1 MLTLERN
8 SSILYLDKPN
18 YSFNNFIW
26 PMLKKTKKIALN
38 FKILRFF
45 LIPTILLSTQFFNN
59 IQDAKAGM
67 EFQWDQDSGFRRLK
81 WFQKENK
88 KRFRNTIYFFI
99 RPSDRRTELL
109 KINLDIPKTFSSTLK
124 KENIKLCKVKI
135 GGFEGRTKCLE
146 DIPADIEIN
155 EINTDEST
163 LRSLDIY
170 PYSPIP
176 INKESYAI
184 VFKIFNPKRSG
195 LYQFHS
201 YGQPKG
207 QSVSS
212 YIGSWTI
219 VID

>member
-1 MLTLERN
+1 
-8 SSILYLDKPN
+8 
-18 YSFNNFIW
+18 
-26 PMLKKTKKIALN
+26 MLKNKKKLTLN

-45 LIPTILLSTQFFNN
+45 IIPTILISTPFFNN
-59 IQDAKAGM
+59 VQDAKAGL

-88 KRFRNTIYFFI
+88 RKFRNTIYFFL
-99 RPSDRRTELL
+99 RPSDRKTDLL
-109 KINLDIPKTFSSTLK
+109 KIKLAIPKPFKSTLK
-124 KENIKLCKVKI
+124 NEKISFCKVRI
-135 GGFEGRTKCLE
+135 GGFENRTKCLE

-155 EINTDEST
+155 TDESG

-176 INKESYAI
+176 SNKDSYGI
-184 VFKIFNPKRSG
+184 VLKVFNPKKSG

-207 QSVSS
+207 KSFST
-212 YIGSWTI
+212 YLGSWTI